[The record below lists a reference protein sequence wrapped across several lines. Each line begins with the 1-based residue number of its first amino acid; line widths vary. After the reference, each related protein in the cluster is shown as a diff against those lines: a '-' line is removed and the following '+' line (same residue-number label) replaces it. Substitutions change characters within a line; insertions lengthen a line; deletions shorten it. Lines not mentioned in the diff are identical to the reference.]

1 MKTNVYFT
9 FVLAIIFPCLLGMF
23 HTFLPEQLSG
33 FFGDVYIEEYQEVRI
48 EWGNEKTFVIESH
61 WDWGARHY
69 WYQVMMVFLYLLSLT
84 NIGLIVA
91 KVINKNYDI

>member
-1 MKTNVYFT
+1 MKTKVYFT
-9 FVLAIIFPCLLGMF
+9 LVLAIVFPCLLGMF
-23 HTFLPEQLSG
+23 HTFIPEHLAG
-33 FFGDVYIEEYQEVRI
+33 FFGDVYVEEYSETLRMFGQDELVTI
-48 EWGNEKTFVIESH
+48 EAH

-91 KVINKNYDI
+91 KVINKNYNL